1 MIVTL
6 KTANVPTLD
15 DIRAFLEG
23 SQPFELEIPEREE
36 AYAFIADTLRGLRY
50 SQLKRPDK
58 GIVRRYLSKVSG
70 FSRQQLTR
78 LIARFRTQGRL
89 EDRRGKPPARPF
101 VRRYTPADRLAL
113 AELDALHGTLSGP
126 ATKKL
131 CERAFVL
138 FGDTRYQRLA
148 RISNG
153 HLYNLRQT
161 ALYRRQ
167 RVHSTKPR
175 PAKIAI
181 GERRKPRPQ
190 GQPGYLRID
199 SVHHGDRDGIKGL
212 YLINAVDEVTQF
224 QFIAAV
230 ERISEHCLLPILEA
244 LLLAFP
250 FTLRAFHA
258 DNGSEYFNLN
268 SAVELTHLHA
278 SPRHFSQK

>member
-1 MIVTL
+1 VTL

-36 AYAFIADTLRGLRY
+36 AYAFIADTLRGLHY

-78 LIARFRTQGRL
+78 LIAQFRTQGRL

-101 VRRYTPADRLAL
+101 VRRYTPADSLAL
-113 AELDALHGTLSGP
+113 AELDTRHGTLSGP

-175 PAKIAI
+175 PAKIASI
-181 GERRKPRPQ
+181 HSR
-190 GQPGYLRID
+190 GYAAQRF
-199 SVHHGDRDGIKGL
+199 SSWRDGGMW
-212 YLINAVDEVTQF
+212 
-224 QFIAAV
+224 
-230 ERISEHCLLPILEA
+230 
-244 LLLAFP
+244 
-250 FTLRAFHA
+250 
-258 DNGSEYFNLN
+258 
-268 SAVELTHLHA
+268 
-278 SPRHFSQK
+278 